1 MTIKIIKGAT
11 EYNGIPYWSG
21 TSQDTITDI
30 DEKDGQRLIDLGFA
44 ERVSD
49 PPKPPLQ
56 IFPDSPDKI
65 RGKIAELEAK
75 LAEAEAEHEGLISS
89 DDLQDVSGITKK
101 IDSVNGRISSLRSLI
116 ERQQAKLKKAEEA
129 AEIENEKAAV
139 KNLKKAT
146 KEHRTEAEK
155 ILNGILDAVAALEAK
170 VGELNGL
177 KKRVRDNFYS
187 FAPRMF
193 PSRSCPLLNGMEF
206 PEMWKAEIDSI
217 RAYMNGD
224 LALLDA
230 VAAQT
235 PVELKSFYNSRR
247 FKTAE
252 QLEGERRLRE
262 KERLAEPT
270 VTTAE
275 ARSLDWKTFPEN
287 AKQKQSSVGREQ
299 TPQEYAGQRFTLSG
313 STSSSSASAEDPMV
327 VESIL
332 N

>member
-1 MTIKIIKGAT
+1 MEHEGV
-11 EYNGIPYWSG
+11 PYFAG
-21 TSQDTITDI
+21 TSQDTIEGI
-30 DEKDGQRLIDLGFA
+30 DDAEGQRLIDMGIA
-44 ERVSD
+44 EKAPD
-49 PPKPPLQ
+49 PPKTPLQ
-56 IFPDSPDKI
+56 IFPGSPDKI

-129 AEIENEKAAV
+129 AEVENEKAAV
-139 KNLKKAT
+139 KNLEKAT
-146 KEHRTEAEK
+146 KEHRMEAEK

-187 FAPRMF
+187 FAPGMF
-193 PSRSCPLLNGMEF
+193 PSRNCPLLNGLDF
-206 PEMWKAEIDSI
+206 PAIWKTEIESI
-217 RAYMNGD
+217 KASMSRD
-224 LALLDA
+224 LSLLDA

-235 PVELKSFYNSRR
+235 PVALKSFYNSRR

-262 KERLAEPT
+262 KERLAEPV
-270 VTTAE
+270 VTTGE
-275 ARSLDWKTFPEN
+275 VRSLDWKTFPEN

-299 TPQEYAGQRFTLSG
+299 TPQEYAGQRLTLSG
-313 STSSSSASAEDPMV
+313 STSNRSASVEDPMV
-327 VESIL
+327 AESIL

>member
-1 MTIKIIKGAT
+1 MTIKLVRGST
-11 EYNGIPYWSG
+11 EHEGVPYFAG
-21 TSQDTITDI
+21 TSQCVIEGI
-30 DEKDGQRLIDLGFA
+30 DDAEGQMGHA
-44 ERVSD
+44 ERVPD

-56 IFPDSPDKI
+56 IFQDSPEKI

-116 ERQQAKLKKAEEA
+116 ERQQVKLERAEEA
-129 AEIENEKAAV
+129 AVE
-139 KNLKKAT
+139 KAT
-146 KEHRTEAEK
+146 KEHRMEAEK

-193 PSRSCPLLNGMEF
+193 PSRNCPLLNGMEF
-206 PEMWKAEIDSI
+206 PAIWKAEIDSI

-247 FKTAE
+247 YKTAE
-252 QLEGERRLRE
+252 QLE
-262 KERLAEPT
+262 P
-270 VTTAE
+270 
-275 ARSLDWKTFPEN
+275 
-287 AKQKQSSVGREQ
+287 
-299 TPQEYAGQRFTLSG
+299 
-313 STSSSSASAEDPMV
+313 
-327 VESIL
+327 
-332 N
+332 